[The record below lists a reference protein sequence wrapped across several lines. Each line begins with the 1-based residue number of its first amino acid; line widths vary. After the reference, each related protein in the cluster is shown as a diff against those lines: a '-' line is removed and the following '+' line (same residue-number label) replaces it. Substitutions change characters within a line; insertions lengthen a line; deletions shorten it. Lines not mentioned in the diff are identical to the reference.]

1 MSQCWAQEPDQRP
14 TFHNIQDQLQLFR
27 NFSLNNTSWCGEEA
41 HDSGVINKGFE
52 GEDDKM
58 VALNSDDTMPVALME
73 TKNQEGLS
81 YMVLTTKCNQG
92 EDNSESPLDPK
103 ESGSCGL
110 KQDEKQLDADKDFS
124 QEPQV
129 ASCPPGRSGG
139 LNYACLT
146 NTGQGDVSY

>member
-1 MSQCWAQEPDQRP
+1 
-14 TFHNIQDQLQLFR
+14 
-27 NFSLNNTSWCGEEA
+27 
-41 HDSGVINKGFE
+41 
-52 GEDDKM
+52 M

-73 TKNQEGLS
+73 TQNQEGLS
-81 YMVLTTKCNQG
+81 YMILATKCSQG
-92 EDNSESPLDPK
+92 EDNSESPLGPK

-110 KQDEKQLDADKDFS
+110 KQDEKQLDADKDFG

-146 NTGQGDVSY
+146 HTGQGDVSE